1 VWNVSA
7 SGKGRRTMPGNFSH
21 GRRPNFNCLSQL
33 FAVITTENNQRVM
46 MALYAQTNGS
56 LSTNSG
62 SFVPIPGLSIPLPI
76 GVDTLAMVVLNVPN
90 PYATG
95 NDFPGGTFG
104 IAINGHVSP
113 VQATFTYNEQTPQS
127 TGRIPTTLVVGVPLG
142 NAPQTITAVWYGVR
156 GSTVHLDSPATLSS
170 TI

>member
-1 VWNVSA
+1 
-7 SGKGRRTMPGNFSH
+7 
-21 GRRPNFNCLSQL
+21 
-33 FAVITTENNQRVM
+33 

-62 SFVPIPGLSIPLPI
+62 SFVPIPGLSIAIPE
-76 GVDTLAMVVLNVPN
+76 GVDTMAMVVLNVPN

-95 NDFPGGTFG
+95 DNFPGGTFG
-104 IAINGHVSP
+104 IAVNGQLSP
-113 VQATFTYNEQTPQS
+113 VQATFTYNEQNPVS

-142 NAPQTITAVWYGVR
+142 IKSQTVTAMWFGVR

>member
-1 VWNVSA
+1 
-7 SGKGRRTMPGNFSH
+7 
-21 GRRPNFNCLSQL
+21 
-33 FAVITTENNQRVM
+33 
-46 MALYAQTNGS
+46 MALYAQTNGT

-62 SFVPIPGLSIPLPI
+62 SFVGIPGLEIKLPI

-104 IAINGHVSP
+104 IAINGKISP
-113 VQATFTYNEQTPQS
+113 VTATFTYNEQNPQS
-127 TGRIPTTLVVGVPLG
+127 TGRVPTTLVVGIPLA
-142 NAPQTITAVWYGVR
+142 NDPQAVTAVWFGVR

>member
-1 VWNVSA
+1 
-7 SGKGRRTMPGNFSH
+7 MPGEFFRLLLAEFQLPVATLCCYCN
-21 GRRPNFNCLSQL
+21 PNNR
-33 FAVITTENNQRVM
+33 RVM
-46 MALYAQTNGS
+46 MALYAQTSGP
-56 LSTNSG
+56 LSTSSG

-90 PYATG
+90 PSATG

-104 IAINGHVSP
+104 IAVNGQVSA
-113 VQATFTYNEQTPQS
+113 VTATFTYNEQNPQS
-127 TGRIPTTLVVGVPLG
+127 TGRVPTTLVVGVPLG
-142 NAPQTITAVWYGVR
+142 NNPQTVTGVWFGVR

>member
-1 VWNVSA
+1 
-7 SGKGRRTMPGNFSH
+7 
-21 GRRPNFNCLSQL
+21 
-33 FAVITTENNQRVM
+33 

-62 SFVPIPGLSIPLPI
+62 SFVPIPGLNITIPV
-76 GVDTLAMVVLNVPN
+76 GVDTLAMVILNVPN

-104 IAINGHVSP
+104 IAINGQVSP
-113 VQATFTYNEQTPQS
+113 VQASFTYNEQTPQS
-127 TGRIPTTLVVGVPLG
+127 TGRIPTTLVVGIPLG
-142 NAPQTITAVWYGVR
+142 NNPQTVTGMCFGVR